1 MNLSV
6 MKSVFPNFELA
17 DFTMFDKIISLKWET
32 VFDSE
37 SWEEY
42 KILTLEMVSTDN
54 CKILMEFIGVDL
66 FRFEGDG
73 RLSGFYV
80 KDMFVRGYEN
90 AARYEAGDYEE
101 DELRFYCSDV
111 IIKSLEKPER

>member
-1 MNLSV
+1 
-6 MKSVFPNFELA
+6 
-17 DFTMFDKIISLKWET
+17 
-32 VFDSE
+32 
-37 SWEEY
+37 
-42 KILTLEMVSTDN
+42 MVSTDN

-90 AARYEAGDYEE
+90 AVRYEAGDYEE

>member
-54 CKILMEFIGVDL
+54 YKILMEF
-66 FRFEGDG
+66 
-73 RLSGFYV
+73 
-80 KDMFVRGYEN
+80 
-90 AARYEAGDYEE
+90 GDYEE